1 MMHRYLWVLVGAL
14 VAAAAGL
21 AADAP
26 PPVQDPA
33 FLRYI
38 ERAIAYYPDSTFRI
52 TSNERGR
59 TASGAYRLV
68 EVERVCASDQLTG
81 STTVVVDDVADM
93 AWFGSAAKMP
103 ALDGALDPAALRT
116 YVEQFLPDAIR
127 GSLRL
132 NVTVDWSDP
141 PCRAGA
147 LLPFWLKIDSG
158 YGEYRRAAAVTAD
171 GAYAVMGPVY
181 PSDVDLVRFRQELLG
196 SSDLVVWD
204 RVEDEGA
211 PVSIVEFSDLECPA
225 CRLTW
230 PTVKQAIDGNGG
242 RAKHGM
248 VSFPLT
254 TIHPWAFRS
263 ASASWCIS
271 AQRPSL
277 LLPFKELFYEL
288 QTEMEISQVT
298 PTARDFVA
306 ANGLDE
312 VAFNDCYLKQPSLDA
327 VHRQLTLGQAMG
339 VNATPTYFVNG
350 WMVMGLGSDP
360 AWFSAMIERLAAG
373 EEP

>member
-1 MMHRYLWVLVGAL
+1 MTHRCQWVLLGAL
-14 VAAAAGL
+14 IAAAAGH

-38 ERAIAYYPDSTFRI
+38 ERAVAYYPDSTFRI
-52 TSNERGR
+52 TSNDRGR
-59 TASGAYRLV
+59 TPAGSYRLV
-68 EVERVCASDQLTG
+68 EVERASASDQLSG
-81 STTVVVDDVADM
+81 SMTVVVDDVADSV
-93 AWFGSAAKMP
+93 WFGSAAKMP
-103 ALDGALDPAALRT
+103 AFDGAIDPTALRT
-116 YVEQFLPDAIR
+116 FVDQFLPEALR

-132 NVTVDWSDP
+132 NTTVDWNDP
-141 PCRAGA
+141 PFRAGA
-147 LLPFWLKIDSG
+147 LLPFWLRIDSG
-158 YGEYRRAAAVTAD
+158 YGEYRKAAAVTAD
-171 GAYAVMGPVY
+171 GAYAVLGPVF
-181 PSDVDLVRFRQELLG
+181 PSDADLVRYRHELLG
-196 SSDLVVWD
+196 KSELVVWD
-204 RVEDEGA
+204 RGAAESA

-225 CRLTW
+225 CRHRW
-230 PTVKQAIDGNGG
+230 PLIRGAVDGAGG

-254 TIHPWAFRS
+254 TIHPWAFRA

-271 AQRPSL
+271 AQSPTL

-288 QTEMEISQVT
+288 QTAMEISQVA
-298 PTARDFVA
+298 PTSRDFVA

-312 VAFNDCYLKQPSLDA
+312 AAFSSCYLKQPSLDA
-327 VHRQLTLGQAMG
+327 VHRQLTLGQELG

-350 WMVMGLGSDP
+350 WVVQGVEP
-360 AWFSAMIERLAAG
+360 EWFPGMIERLAAG

>member
-1 MMHRYLWVLVGAL
+1 MTQRCQWVLLGAL
-14 VAAAAGL
+14 VAAAAGH
-21 AADAP
+21 AADGP

-33 FLRYI
+33 FLRYV
-38 ERAIAYYPDSTFRI
+38 EGAISYYPNSSFRI
-52 TSNERGR
+52 ISNERGR
-59 TASGAYRLV
+59 TPAGAYRLV
-68 EVERVCASDQLTG
+68 EVERVCASDHLTG

-93 AWFGSAAKMP
+93 AWFGSAAKLP
-103 ALDGALDPAALRT
+103 ALDAELDPAALRT
-116 YVEQFLPDAIR
+116 FVTDFLPGALR
-127 GSLRL
+127 GSMRL
-132 NVTVDWSDP
+132 NATVDWSEP

-181 PSDVDLVRFRQELLG
+181 PTNVDLVRFRHELLR
-196 SSDLVVWD
+196 SSDLVIWD
-204 RVEDEGA
+204 RVADESA

-225 CRLTW
+225 CRHVWTQIKEAL
-230 PTVKQAIDGNGG
+230 DGAGG
-242 RAKHGM
+242 RVKHGM

-254 TIHPWAFRS
+254 TIHPWAFRA

-271 AQRPSL
+271 AQGPSL
-277 LLPFKELFYEL
+277 LLPFKELFYDL

-312 VAFNDCYLKQPSLDA
+312 GTFNDCYLKQPSLDA
-327 VHRQLTLGQAMG
+327 VHRQLTLGQQLG
-339 VNATPTYFVNG
+339 VMATPTYFVNG
-350 WMVMGLGSDP
+350 WLVQGPEP
-360 AWFSAMIERLAAG
+360 AWFPGMIDRLAAG